1 MNSKLKSKSLKICFQ
16 ESKKNK
22 KAIGQFNFSSFEQI
36 KGIVEAAKK
45 LKAPVILGASEGEI
59 NFFGIAE
66 AISLRNVYRAIF
78 PYIYVNLD
86 HGKNITLIKKA
97 IDEGFDSVHFDGSQ
111 LPLKDN
117 IKKTKEIVK
126 YAHRKGCLV
135 EGEIKSIKGGSIIH
149 KIVFRIRKK
158 GLEDVGIAK
167 KFVKETGVDSLAIN
181 IGNIHGTYRGS
192 KRLNI
197 NLLKDINKKISAFL
211 VLHGGSA
218 TNQKDIKKAIK
229 NGVVKININ
238 TETRIIWRKSLEK
251 SLRKD
256 SIKPY
261 EILTPVVEG
270 VKQKIEQKIKLFSA
284 K

>member
-1 MNSKLKSKSLKICFQ
+1 
-16 ESKKNK
+16 
-22 KAIGQFNFSSFEQI
+22 
-36 KGIVEAAKK
+36 
-45 LKAPVILGASEGEI
+45 
-59 NFFGIAE
+59 
-66 AISLRNVYRAIF
+66 
-78 PYIYVNLD
+78 
-86 HGKNITLIKKA
+86 
-97 IDEGFDSVHFDGSQ
+97 
-111 LPLKDN
+111 
-117 IKKTKEIVK
+117 
-126 YAHRKGCLV
+126 
-135 EGEIKSIKGGSIIH
+135 
-149 KIVFRIRKK
+149 
-158 GLEDVGIAK
+158 VGIAK

-197 NLLKDINKKISAFL
+197 NLLKDIHKKIPAFL

-229 NGVVKININ
+229 NGITKININ
-238 TETRIIWRKSLEK
+238 TETRIVWRKSLEK

-270 VKQKIEQKIKLFSA
+270 VKQKIEQKIKLFST